1 MVSKVFWATFLLFI
15 PPILADIVDFHL
27 LGAIPDDISGILI
40 VMKMMIVMKTMM
52 MTMIVMTMS
61 MACQHNPASHI
72 PTR

>member
-40 VMKMMIVMKTMM
+40 VMKTMM
-52 MTMIVMTMS
+52 VMMMS
-61 MACQHNPASHI
+61 MACQHI
-72 PTR
+72 PTSYIPSR